1 MDTQK
6 FQKLFYAGPITSL
19 CFHNDIIL
27 LSGQGPY
34 LKVFYVPT
42 GNLLYSHPI
51 MEYWRIYRIV
61 PVKFVKK
68 EEITVEE
75 NKNNKT
81 YYNSIIKEQRL
92 LAIYGSKTIQI
103 VNISIDYYKDKLE
116 LPRVSITLGSRLS
129 PLRDWVHDVKWLYGY
144 INNSTS
150 TSTNSVDFVGSS
162 ITNPAEL
169 AIAFAHNF
177 VEIYNIQNNTCVYSI
192 QCEER
197 CILYSARFFG
207 DTLNELILA
216 SGTVFN
222 QVHLWDV
229 MKKNEF
235 GDGVVFKKLIG
246 HEGVIF
252 GVNFSDDGKI
262 ISSVSDDRTIRVWKT
277 DRNEKSNP
285 LIFYGHMAR
294 VWDCQILDNYL
305 VSISEDSTCR
315 VWQNSI
321 DLNVDDEASD
331 VNCLACWEGH
341 VGKSVWSLAI
351 DPSRKIVAT
360 GGGDSEIRLWSLS
373 SVTNNKIDSD
383 KDLIK
388 IELPPVD
395 SYAHLEGNTREHI
408 RNFVQVDYST
418 VVIATNYGHLLR
430 YSYVTKEWL
439 SLYNS
444 KELRN
449 YTMMKVSNCGR
460 VVCCGSINGKVFV
473 ISVNQEFQTIEK
485 NLHQYKV
492 FELFLEE
499 TEDPNIL
506 YVVSHAVHNEI
517 YLLKLDLNDSEPR
530 FEILCKLSVPPRFQ
544 LMSLAFC
551 PSYSLLICGSRES
564 GLVIYNLNSPIL
576 SNTENSIKELSPII
590 YLKKTHGR
598 QAVTSVA
605 FRIDK
610 LKSNE
615 EEVLMI
621 YTSGR
626 DGGYIKYRLR
636 GLSILNLKT
645 NYSESTEKDP
655 IIIEINKTKH
665 CDDDLYEDTKDY
677 NIDSDNSAKELQKK
691 ELVDGLILEQVYKV
705 KITKGWLERVVFVE
719 DELILLGFFRKR
731 FFVYNEDK
739 KYEMFSVACG
749 GAHRM
754 WHFKA
759 KDKRMDKASFMFIR
773 KENVYIYSRES
784 SAINEGFNE
793 CNLQGN
799 FHGRECRI
807 VNYLS
812 YPLDLDLD
820 LGNNDQKPIIF
831 ATGAEDSILR
841 LFQYFPDKQ
850 EKNLV
855 SLCSIKKHT
864 SVIKSVEWS
873 YGTELLLFSSGAN
886 EELRCWKVE
895 VSLACNQ
902 PEAGS
907 SYPSVGVN
915 CLEWSLCPAV
925 SEIPETRIMDTSVCL
940 INSFKGLHFI
950 AAVYSDSVLR
960 VWLFDEKKRNFFLI
974 GDAKFHTRC
983 ILQVR
988 HLVIS
993 AGENSKDGI
1002 ILFTSATDG
1011 RIAIWDVSRPIYS
1024 YLDLY
1029 DKSNEAINSLDLG
1042 EPVYYYQAHQSGINC
1057 LAIHPMSYYNSLY
1070 MIVAGGDD
1078 NAISI
1083 AYFEILWDTFRKED
1097 DYNKIQLIIRPKY
1110 REIVK
1115 IEAAHGSSIQGI
1127 NVLNDTKILSTAL
1140 DQRLNLWEID
1150 FYSRDKIDKIDE
1162 VKYFVDKCDEV
1173 KYSKDEFDKR
1183 NEVKYSKD
1191 EIDKRNEEKYSKNE
1205 FDKRDE
1211 VKYSKDEFD
1220 KRNEV
1225 KNEIDKRNEFK
1236 LIKSEFVVVC
1246 DPSSMNTL
1254 SISDNIVY
1262 ITIVGIGIEI
1272 FKYEYIQK
1280 YTKV

>member
-373 SVTNNKIDSD
+373 SVTNNKIGMQFFFSEHSD

-395 SYAHLEGNTREHI
+395 SYAHLE
-408 RNFVQVDYST
+408 
-418 VVIATNYGHLLR
+418 
-430 YSYVTKEWL
+430 
-439 SLYNS
+439 
-444 KELRN
+444 
-449 YTMMKVSNCGR
+449 
-460 VVCCGSINGKVFV
+460 
-473 ISVNQEFQTIEK
+473 TIEK

-907 SYPSVGVN
+907 SAYPSVGVN

-1011 RIAIWDVSRPIYS
+1011 S

-1183 NEVKYSKD
+1183 NEVKYTKDELDKRNEEKYSKDEFDKRNEVKYSKD

>member
-34 LKVFYVPT
+34 FKVFYVPT

-116 LPRVSITLGSRLS
+116 PPRVSITLGTRLS
-129 PLRDWVHDVKWLYGY
+129 PLRDWVYDVKWLYGN

-150 TSTNSVDFVGSS
+150 TSTSSVDFVGSS
-162 ITNPAEL
+162 ITNPEEL

-177 VEIYNIQNNTCVYSI
+177 VEIYNIQNKTCVYSI

-252 GVNFSDDGKI
+252 GVNFSDDGKT

-277 DRNEKSNP
+277 DRNEKSNS

-321 DLNVDDEASD
+321 DLNVNDEASD

-373 SVTNNKIDSD
+373 SK
-383 KDLIK
+383 
-388 IELPPVD
+388 
-395 SYAHLEGNTREHI
+395 Y
-408 RNFVQVDYST
+408 
-418 VVIATNYGHLLR
+418 LLR

-473 ISVNQEFQTIEK
+473 ISVYQEFQTIEK

-492 FELFLEE
+492 FELFIEE

-506 YVVSHAVHNEI
+506 YVVSHAIHNEI

-530 FEILCKLSVPPRFQ
+530 FESLCKLFMPPRFQ

-551 PSYSLLICGSRES
+551 PSYRLLICGSRES
-564 GLVIYNLNSPIL
+564 GLAIYNLNPPIL
-576 SNTENSIKELSPII
+576 SNTGNSIKELSPII

-605 FRIDK
+605 FRTDK

-645 NYSESTEKDP
+645 NYSESSEKDP
-655 IIIEINKTKH
+655 IIIEINKTKN

-677 NIDSDNSAKELQKK
+677 NIDSDNPAKELQKK

-705 KITKGWLERVVFVE
+705 KITKGWLEKVVFVE

-784 SAINEGFNE
+784 SAINEGFDE
-793 CNLQGN
+793 CKLQGN

-812 YPLDLDLD
+812 YPLDLDLE
-820 LGNNDQKPIIF
+820 NNDQKPIIF
-831 ATGAEDSILR
+831 ATGAEDGILR

-907 SYPSVGVN
+907 SYPSVDVN

-960 VWLFDEKKRNFFLI
+960 VGFSLTYNIHPILRGIFSSVWLFDEKKRKFFLI

-993 AGENSKDGI
+993 AEENSKDGI

-1011 RIAIWDVSRPIYS
+1011 S
-1024 YLDLY
+1024 YLGLY

-1057 LAIHPMSYYNSLY
+1057 LAIHPMSYYNSLF

-1083 AYFEILWDTFRKED
+1083 AYFEILWNTFRKED

-1127 NVLNDTKILSTAL
+1127 HVLNDTKILSTAL
-1140 DQRLNLWEID
+1140 DQRLDLWEID
-1150 FYSRDKIDKIDE
+1150 FYSRDKIDE
-1162 VKYFVDKCDEV
+1162 VKYLVDKYDEV
-1173 KYSKDEFDKR
+1173 KYSKD
-1183 NEVKYSKD
+1183 
-1191 EIDKRNEEKYSKNE
+1191 E

-1211 VKYSKDEFD
+1211 VKYSKDEIDKRIEEKYSKDEIDKSIEVKYSKDEIDKRIEVKYSKNEFD
-1220 KRNEV
+1220 KRIEE
-1225 KNEIDKRNEFK
+1225 KYFKDKFDKRNEFK
-1236 LIKSEFVVVC
+1236 LIKSEFVDVC

-1254 SISDNIVY
+1254 RISDNIVY
-1262 ITIVGIGIEI
+1262 VTIVGIGIEI